1 MDLPKPIAPSDMIT
15 PTELPS
21 KLGNPLDKNE
31 DIGAIPPEWWAY
43 SRYLDEQLGEGL
55 PSIESDFQVFIGCND
70 VSGIEYPAV
79 DRVATNKYLYS
90 VIDCKIPNLGFS
102 FFNQPAGSGFIES
115 ALEPGESI
123 NVSYWDT
130 SQQSESRIIEKLY
143 LAQFTKLGTFR
154 LGYRSNFLSIQIG
167 KMKIVLSDGV
177 VTRPLPMNLNAASNG
192 LMRYRF
198 SFAYE
203 TYHVEYLDA
212 VPTKIPSA
220 AFENLK
226 F

>member
-1 MDLPKPIAPSDMIT
+1 MAIQQRNWQENMWNKENFYNTASAQRQRLEEAG
-15 PTELPS
+15 L
-21 KLGNPLDKNE
+21 NP
-31 DIGAIPPEWWAY
+31 
-43 SRYLDEQLGEGL
+43 YLMMNGG
-55 PSIESDFQVFIGCND
+55 SAG
-70 VSGIEYPAV
+70 VS
-79 DRVATNKYLYS
+79 
-90 VIDCKIPNLGFS
+90 
-102 FFNQPAGSGFIES
+102 QPAGSGFIES
-115 ALEPGESI
+115 ALEPGELI